1 LAKGN
6 PALIKERGGKEQAE
20 FGSAKVYEIG
30 YGDL

>member
-6 PALIKERGGKEQAE
+6 PALIKERGGQEQAKL
-20 FGSAKVYEIG
+20 GSAKVYEIG